1 MKLIL
6 LPTVHRALVAGLLLS
21 LVGCSDVPKSFR
33 VDTGVYP
40 AYQDDEVRFRTTYYL
55 RVFDLCPVD
64 TADTAT
70 AEYEPRMDVLTARK
84 KGELELVKDSFAS
97 VPHDRPSQCPLL

>member
-6 LPTVHRALVAGLLLS
+6 LPTVHRALAAGLLLS

-40 AYQDDEVRFRTTYYL
+40 EYQDDEVRFRTTYYL

-64 TADTAT
+64 TAT

-84 KGELELVKDSFAS
+84 TGKLELVKDS
-97 VPHDRPSQCPLL
+97 LLQGLWGRVL